1 MAGASISAKISLR
14 ETVLERSGQTMNVA
28 KPPLESRWHLAQF
41 KPNCARIAKRNLA
54 RQGFETFLPLESRTR
69 VLRGKFV
76 DEIRPFFPGYI
87 FVGTEGAADPMHAI
101 HSTYGISQLVCF
113 GNRPALVPQALLENL
128 MARCDDNCLMRQDLD
143 LESGGRVR
151 LATGPFASQVGEVVR
166 ASSDR
171 RVWLLLDVM
180 GQRTKVSVTR
190 SDLGSAA

>member
-1 MAGASISAKISLR
+1 MARISLR
-14 ETVLERSGQTMNVA
+14 EAMLRSSGPAMDVA
-28 KPPLESRWHLAQF
+28 KPQLKCRWHLAQF
-41 KPNCARIAKRNLA
+41 KPNCAMIAKRNLA

-87 FVGTEGAADPMHAI
+87 FVGAPVAADPIQAI

-113 GNRPALVPQALLENL
+113 GNRPAPVPQALLEDL
-128 MARCDDNCLMRQDLD
+128 MARSDDNCLMRQDLD
-143 LESGGRVR
+143 LVRGGSVR
-151 LATGPFASQVGEVVR
+151 LATGPFANQVGEVIR
-166 ASSDR
+166 APSDR

-190 SDLGSAA
+190 SDIGAAA